1 MYVRLLSALSARTL
15 FGSGFTQ
22 VLVMIAAAWGA
33 GILGLIAFE
42 VLGPIRNFL
51 LSPLLLYYA
60 YVMFASDVRSF
71 GDGLRSRQNF
81 RRQLELATTNP
92 RDADAHYQLGLI
104 YQKRHQNSEAVAR
117 FQRAVEIDPEEADAH
132 LQLGRILLEQ
142 SKFEDAVRHLK
153 T

>member
-1 MYVRLLSALSARTL
+1 MTV
-15 FGSGFTQ
+15 FGAGFAPAFGIT
-22 VLVMIAAAWGA
+22 AAAWGA

-42 VLGPIRNFL
+42 VLGPVRHFL

-60 YVMFASDVRSF
+60 YVMFSSDVRSV
-71 GDGLRSRQNF
+71 GEGLRSRQNF

-142 SKFEDAVRHLK
+142 SKFEDA
-153 T
+153 